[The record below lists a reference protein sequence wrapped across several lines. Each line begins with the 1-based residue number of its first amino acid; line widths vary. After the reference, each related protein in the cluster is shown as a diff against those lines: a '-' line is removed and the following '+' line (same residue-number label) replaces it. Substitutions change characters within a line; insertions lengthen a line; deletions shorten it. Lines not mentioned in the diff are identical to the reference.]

1 MVAADRP
8 TVEPVNARPL
18 TVEVSW
24 VELIYPAVPRPMM
37 LDWMGAPK
45 VCPFI
50 VEIIKFGVDTVCAF
64 TKKVLTVETTSVLV
78 ICAFPIRVVVFVGLT
93 EKLELESILS
103 VAPIV

>member
-1 MVAADRP
+1 MAADRP

-24 VELIYPAVPRPMM
+24 VELIKPAVPRPMM

-50 VEIIKFGVDTVCAF
+50 VETVRAWVDSAI
-64 TKKVLTVETTSVLV
+64 E
-78 ICAFPIRVVVFVGLT
+78 
-93 EKLELESILS
+93 
-103 VAPIV
+103 